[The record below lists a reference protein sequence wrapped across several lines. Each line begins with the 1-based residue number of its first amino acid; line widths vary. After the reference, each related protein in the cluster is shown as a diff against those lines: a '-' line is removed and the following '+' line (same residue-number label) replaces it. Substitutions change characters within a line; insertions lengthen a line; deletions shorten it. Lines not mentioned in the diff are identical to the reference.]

1 MLVGGV
7 ATVTSQWLSLSLHY
21 FTCTSA
27 HTCDK
32 LHNTQTELNLKLMQ
46 VDLTTTQL
54 RQDKEYS
61 QKPPGGK

>member
-46 VDLTTTQL
+46 VDLTTTH
-54 RQDKEYS
+54 S
-61 QKPPGGK
+61 